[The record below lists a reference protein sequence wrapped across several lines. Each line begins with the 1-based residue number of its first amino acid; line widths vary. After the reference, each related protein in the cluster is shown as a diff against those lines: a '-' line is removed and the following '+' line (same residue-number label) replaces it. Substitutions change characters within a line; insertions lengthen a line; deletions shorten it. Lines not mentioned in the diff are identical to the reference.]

1 MKQLGKHWKG
11 LLVRGIVAIIFGLLA
26 IFIPGIALPI
36 LAILFG
42 VFAFVDGIIAF
53 FVGLYARSW
62 GFILE
67 GLIGILVGLF
77 TLFYTESAILLFLVV
92 IGFWALI
99 TGIFEIIAAIEL
111 RRHIVDEIWLL
122 MLGIISILF
131 GIVIFVNPLISAI
144 AISVVIGVYAILFG
158 IFLAALAVTVK
169 SYAPKSRRR

>member
-11 LLVRGIVAIIFGLLA
+11 LLVRGVVAIIFGLLA
-26 IFIPGIALPI
+26 IFVPGIALPI

-53 FVGLYARSW
+53 FVGIYARSW

-67 GLIGILVGLF
+67 GVIGILIGLF
-77 TLFYTESAILLFLVV
+77 TLFYTDKAILLFLVV
-92 IGFWALI
+92 IALWALI

-111 RRHIVDEIWLL
+111 RRHISDEIWLL

-131 GIVIFVNPLISAI
+131 GIVVFVNPLISAI
-144 AISVVIGVYAILFG
+144 AISIVIGVYAILFG
-158 IFLAALAVTVK
+158 IFLVALSLTVK
-169 SYAPKSRRR
+169 SYAPKSRR